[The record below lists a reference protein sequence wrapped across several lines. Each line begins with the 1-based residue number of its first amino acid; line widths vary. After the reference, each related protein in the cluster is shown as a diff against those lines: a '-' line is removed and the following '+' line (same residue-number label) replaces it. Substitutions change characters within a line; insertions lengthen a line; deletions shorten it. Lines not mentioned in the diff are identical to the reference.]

1 MKKIAGVK
9 SGQKPTKKQLEELK
23 MANDTPIIIDE
34 DAPTYSKEEMKI
46 LMDVAK
52 QKHLQRQKSVVSIR
66 LDQESID
73 IAKQFGSGY
82 TGLLSK
88 LIYIGLRDPE
98 ILKRAL

>member
-1 MKKIAGVK
+1 MKKIAVVK
-9 SGQKPTKKQLEELK
+9 TGQKPSKKQLEELQLV
-23 MANDTPIIIDE
+23 NDMPIIIDD
-34 DAPTYSKEEMKI
+34 DAPTYSAEEMKM
-46 LMDVAK
+46 LMETAK
-52 QKHLQRQKSVVSIR
+52 QKHLKRQKSVVSIR

-82 TGLLSK
+82 TSILSK